1 MMKGL
6 LFLCAL
12 ALAPV
17 AHGVVLR
24 GQSRLAQEPDTACG
38 KGFDNLVKGSQAYY
52 DTASVKLWA
61 HPYHAADNATFAKE
75 FKCWF
80 ALMNTMKCYGLPSQ
94 AEARKDALTK
104 QCLAHDTE
112 WYPIWKMF
120 SKEEVTFFK
129 KNYPALPN
137 KGDVKVVS
145 MGADEAGSA
154 TVEYKQAMT
163 TAKEV
168 NKKELLCLT
177 LFTIDDECVK
187 WPYIRMGK

>member
-1 MMKGL
+1 MKGHVCFIFALSALGAQAAL
-6 LFLCAL
+6 LRSQS
-12 ALAPV
+12 
-17 AHGVVLR
+17 GV
-24 GQSRLAQEPDTACG
+24 AQEPDTACG
-38 KGFDNLVKGSQAYY
+38 KGFDNLVAGSQAYY
-52 DTASVKLWA
+52 DTASIKLWA

-80 ALMNTMKCYGLPSQ
+80 ALMNTMKCDGLPSQ

-104 QCLAHDTE
+104 KCLAHDTE

-120 SKEEVTFFK
+120 SEAEVTWFK
-129 KNYPALPN
+129 KTYPAEPTE
-137 KGDVKVVS
+137 GDVRTVS
-145 MGADEAGSA
+145 VQGDVASSEGIN
-154 TVEYKQAMT
+154 YKQAME

-187 WPYIRMGK
+187 YPHIRLGK